1 MNSMNYIN
9 NLYTLLEIGINLG
22 MDSEKIK
29 RIRYLLNNKK
39 VEKIVEEFPELE
51 KFIPYC
57 EWYNINNNNVLA
69 MSAYIYDLYKD
80 TGMLPDIKN
89 YDLEPDVDKL
99 EWWQYISPYVYEID
113 PNTGFEFA
121 KDIIPCNVWNLFL
134 SGSARMNYYQG
145 ESIDLQQRIKFAIVE
160 YMLKRPQFY
169 TTEDFYE
176 NDILLK
182 KYRKGKIGDEDD
194 AKKEEKASEQH

>member
-182 KYRKGKIGDEDD
+182 KYRKGKIGNEDD
-194 AKKEEKASEQH
+194 AKKEEKTGE

>member
-89 YDLEPDVDKL
+89 YDLEPDMDKL

-194 AKKEEKASEQH
+194 AKKEEKTGE

>member
-1 MNSMNYIN
+1 MNYIN

-194 AKKEEKASEQH
+194 AKKEEKTGE

>member
-194 AKKEEKASEQH
+194 AKKEEKTGE

>member
-145 ESIDLQQRIKFAIVE
+145 ENIDLQQRIKFAIVE

-194 AKKEEKASEQH
+194 AKKEEKTGE

>member
-39 VEKIVEEFPELE
+39 IEKIVEEFPELE